1 MTTATIPTD
10 LVAPLFNPATFG
22 IGKRDK
28 VHEIL
33 ATIRRDYP
41 LAKSAV
47 PGFDPMWIVSRFN
60 DVREV
65 LRNDEVF
72 LSAVESKTLVP
83 QSGKQLVEQYTGG
96 QKNILKTLVH
106 MDGEEHARHRAL
118 TAPSF
123 SPDGLK
129 RLEAQIRDSAAR
141 WIRVMDEKAP
151 EMEFASEVAFRY
163 PLEVMMDI
171 VGAPRED
178 HPRILELVQWF
189 FNFAD
194 PDLQRPG
201 ADPTDPTEV
210 VKTWD
215 LVNAEFGKLYS
226 SIIADRRACPRDDI
240 ASILANSEK
249 HGCPMDPRTMISYF
263 LIFSSA
269 GHDSAAATTATSMW
283 HLAENPELL
292 QQLRADPKLIPS
304 FVEEAIR
311 WTSPVQQFIRTAGRD
326 YEMNGQTI
334 RKGDQLYVSYL
345 SANFDED
352 VFPDPFTF
360 KVDRR
365 PNRHITFGAGEHI
378 CVGANLAR
386 TELRIFWEMLIPRLE
401 SVELT
406 APARMAHS
414 EFVCGP
420 KEVPIRYK
428 LLAA

>member
-1 MTTATIPTD
+1 MTTAVIPTD
-10 LVAPLFNPATFG
+10 LVAPLFNPTTFG
-22 IGKRDK
+22 IGKRERI
-28 VHEIL
+28 HRIL
-33 ATIRRDYP
+33 ETIRREYP
-41 LAKSAV
+41 LAKAEV
-47 PGFDPMWIVSRFN
+47 PGFDPMWIVSRYN

-83 QSGKQLVEQYTGG
+83 QSGKRLVEEYTGG

-106 MDGEEHARHRAL
+106 MDGEEHARHRSL

-123 SPDGLK
+123 TPEGLK
-129 RLEAQIRDSAAR
+129 KLEDQIRDSAAR
-141 WIRVMDEKAP
+141 WIKVMEEKAP
-151 EMEFASEVAFRY
+151 EIEFASEVAFRY

-171 VGAPRED
+171 VGVPRKD

-194 PDLQRPG
+194 PDLMRPG

-215 LVNAEFGKLYS
+215 LVNNEFGKYYS
-226 SIIADRRACPRDDI
+226 DIIADRRSCPRDDI
-240 ASILANSEK
+240 ASLLANSEK
-249 HGCPMDPRTMISYF
+249 HGCPMEPRTMVSYF

-292 QQLRADPKLIPS
+292 RQLRADPRLVPA

-311 WTSPVQQFIRTAGRD
+311 WTSPVQQFIRTAACD
-326 YEMNGQTI
+326 YELNGQRI
-334 RKGDQLYVSYL
+334 RKGDQLYISYL

-352 VFPDPFTF
+352 VFPNPFTF
-360 KVDRR
+360 NVDRR
-365 PNRHITFGAGEHI
+365 PNRHITFGAGSHI

-386 TELRIFWEMLIPRLE
+386 LELRTFWEMLIPRLE
-401 SVELT
+401 SVELAGT
-406 APARMAHS
+406 AKMANS

-420 KEVPIRYK
+420 KEVPIRYR